1 MQEEKNIIKET
12 FTFFNNKS
20 RKCEIDQEVDLD
32 NKEIKF
38 QGTIKF
44 TKDTKT
50 NRRIMYRCQNGELGI
65 PFILPKET
73 LRVTNAEIDEI
84 YRDIEDEYNVDLH

>member
-12 FTFFNNKS
+12 FTNNKS
-20 RKCEIDQEVDLD
+20 MKCEIRQEVDLD

-50 NRRIMYRCQNGELGI
+50 NRRIMYRCQKGELGI
-65 PFILPKET
+65 SFIVPQKT